1 MSHFYTPWKREK
13 TKGFLKFFF
22 FLGGGGV
29 EWDIGMKRVNKM
41 VINWLI
47 AFQKIYLVCKLEISL
62 GFDFLTFQ
70 VVSLKYLL

>member
-22 FLGGGGV
+22 FGGGGI
-29 EWDIGMKRVNKM
+29 EWDIGMKRVNTM

-47 AFQKIYLVCKLEISL
+47 AFQKVYLVCKLEISL